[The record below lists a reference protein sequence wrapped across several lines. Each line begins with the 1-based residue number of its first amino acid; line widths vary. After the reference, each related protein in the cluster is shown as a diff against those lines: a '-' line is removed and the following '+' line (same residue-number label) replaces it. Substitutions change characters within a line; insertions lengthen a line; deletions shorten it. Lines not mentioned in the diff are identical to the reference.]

1 MFEQQTILDFEVA
14 IRDSFLSHFHD
25 IEAKGCSFH
34 FSKAIISKVSRNG
47 FKSDYSNK
55 DCPSFSSFIRA
66 ILGLCY
72 VPLLRFKE
80 GIRNLYLL
88 AKRLTGKQRTFSV
101 QMINYVLK
109 TWVNGSFPPCSWVM
123 YNHQGETTNNH
134 SEGYNFRLGHNR
146 SIEKHPNSY
155 RWVETITQELRNSE
169 NEALMA
175 KSGNAN
181 LRNKN
186 RKTIRNI
193 QWRREMMVEL
203 EKGNVDLLSYQ
214 QSIGGSIFNHDNAT
228 QDDVDFDEPLL
239 ERSRRKDDEEIIV
252 PELWEIVAP
261 LPVGE
266 PAVPAVQSLP
276 PLSQPAE
283 PSVPEPAVPHTPAQ
297 AEYRQVNARKRK
309 SDVSHSVVGAG
320 LRKKR
325 RRCLN
330 EPRPLSQSVS
340 ISSRVEMEDC

>member
-1 MFEQQTILDFEVA
+1 
-14 IRDSFLSHFHD
+14 
-25 IEAKGCSFH
+25 
-34 FSKAIISKVSRNG
+34 
-47 FKSDYSNK
+47 
-55 DCPSFSSFIRA
+55 
-66 ILGLCY
+66 
-72 VPLLRFKE
+72 
-80 GIRNLYLL
+80 
-88 AKRLTGKQRTFSV
+88 
-101 QMINYVLK
+101 
-109 TWVNGSFPPCSWVM
+109 
-123 YNHQGETTNNH
+123 
-134 SEGYNFRLGHNR
+134 
-146 SIEKHPNSY
+146 
-155 RWVETITQELRNSE
+155 
-169 NEALMA
+169 
-175 KSGNAN
+175 
-181 LRNKN
+181 
-186 RKTIRNI
+186 
-193 QWRREMMVEL
+193 MMVEL

-283 PSVPEPAVPHTPAQ
+283 PSFPVSVLPSVPHTPAQ

-340 ISSRVEMEDC
+340 QSAVAQQFPGLGEIDKKIYRAFYGHPRFLTLEQGQFLLQRRLEELDFQLSENETPKDGSCLFHGLLDQLKSNTELQDEASLAQELRERQ

>member
-1 MFEQQTILDFEVA
+1 
-14 IRDSFLSHFHD
+14 
-25 IEAKGCSFH
+25 
-34 FSKAIISKVSRNG
+34 
-47 FKSDYSNK
+47 
-55 DCPSFSSFIRA
+55 
-66 ILGLCY
+66 
-72 VPLLRFKE
+72 
-80 GIRNLYLL
+80 
-88 AKRLTGKQRTFSV
+88 
-101 QMINYVLK
+101 
-109 TWVNGSFPPCSWVM
+109 
-123 YNHQGETTNNH
+123 
-134 SEGYNFRLGHNR
+134 
-146 SIEKHPNSY
+146 
-155 RWVETITQELRNSE
+155 
-169 NEALMA
+169 
-175 KSGNAN
+175 
-181 LRNKN
+181 
-186 RKTIRNI
+186 
-193 QWRREMMVEL
+193 MMVEL

-252 PELWEIVAP
+252 LESREIVAP

-266 PAVPAVQSLP
+266 PPAPAVQCFP
-276 PLSQPAE
+276 PSSRPAE

-297 AEYRQVNARKRK
+297 AEYRQVNGRKRK